1 MLFSGETTLECSAP
15 KRTESASVMAVCLLK
30 EEEGQ
35 KRMKGLDPVV
45 ISKRQARE
53 EVGFFGWF

>member
-15 KRTESASVMAVCLLK
+15 KRTESASVMAVCLLE

-45 ISKRQARE
+45 ISK
-53 EVGFFGWF
+53 